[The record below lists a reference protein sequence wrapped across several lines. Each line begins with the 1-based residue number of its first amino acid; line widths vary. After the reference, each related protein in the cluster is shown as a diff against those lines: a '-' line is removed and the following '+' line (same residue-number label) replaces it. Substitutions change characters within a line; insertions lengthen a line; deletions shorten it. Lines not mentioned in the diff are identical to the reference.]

1 MTAYGDLAT
10 AVEAVRQGSFEYLL
24 KPFDLDVAQR
34 ALERAFDAIRL
45 RPMLRSAA
53 KSSAEDDNLVGKSA
67 VMQEVFRQI
76 ALVASSDACVHV
88 FGESG
93 SGKELVA
100 RAIHRYS
107 RRHAGPFVAVNLASL
122 SESLSES
129 ELFGHTRGA
138 FTGGQNRRGLLE
150 QAHGGTIF
158 LDEVADIPLSLQVKL
173 LRVLEHGELWP
184 VGARAGAGGFSRD
197 FGYPSGSVR
206 ASGGRPLPPRSVLP
220 TEHLSGPHPQPAR
233 APRRR
238 GGARESVPGPDG
250 RTIRNQPRR
259 HFAGGNGRAA

>member
-10 AVEAVRQGSFEYLL
+10 AVEAVKQGAFEYLL

-34 ALERAFDAIRL
+34 ALERAFDVQPPVAGDAQSPRK
-45 RPMLRSAA
+45 PA
-53 KSSAEDDNLVGKSA
+53 DDDHLVGKSA

-76 ALVASSDACVHV
+76 ALVAASDACVHV

-129 ELFGHTRGA
+129 ELFGHVRVRLPA
-138 FTGGQNRRGLLE
+138 PPKLAAACSNRRM
-150 QAHGGTIF
+150 A
-158 LDEVADIPLSLQVKL
+158 
-173 LRVLEHGELWP
+173 
-184 VGARAGAGGFSRD
+184 ARFSSTKWRT
-197 FGYPSGSVR
+197 FRSRCKSNCYACWNMANSCRSVR
-206 ASGGRPLPPRSVLP
+206 RCRY
-220 TEHLSGPHPQPAR
+220 AR
-233 APRRR
+233 
-238 GGARESVPGPDG
+238 
-250 RTIRNQPRR
+250 I
-259 HFAGGNGRAA
+259 FA